1 MKDIGKNTL
10 SYQIMV
16 LYPQQVNDFFVDT
29 PLKIGI
35 CLNVL
40 SVIDI
45 KIVIDMWLSSCLNST
60 LWIAA
65 GMIIIHSF

>member
-1 MKDIGKNTL
+1 
-10 SYQIMV
+10 MV